1 MSPNDLTIS
10 DDEETARNDMLKK
23 YAHVVLSHI
32 YIYTHMLLSI
42 KYYAQVLLILFC
54 LLQLSW
60 IVYPH
65 LPVVETEL
73 SIAHSGTCWA
83 IRLGQTSMYYTQAD
97 ISRALALDALPL

>member
-10 DDEETARNDMLKK
+10 DDEETAMGTCRLKP
-23 YAHVVLSHI
+23 

-42 KYYAQVLLILFC
+42 KCYAQVLLILFC

-83 IRLGQTSMYYTQAD
+83 IRLGQTSMYYTQAG